1 MPNVIAIGSVGLDT
15 IKTPFGEVKDEL
27 GGTAINFALASS
39 LFSRTG
45 IVSVAGLDAKK
56 QIDQLA
62 GQRNIDMKGLQ
73 IVMGKTLQFHCYY
86 EYDMNEA
93 HTIKTELNCFA
104 SFTPIFPEEYK
115 SSRFAF
121 IGSLDPKLQV
131 KVLEQLKSCEFV
143 VIDTKDFWIGKDRK
157 NLLEAIKQSTLL
169 LLNEWEA
176 RQLFDTPNLQ
186 KAAKEALKLGP
197 KYVIIKK
204 GEHGSL
210 LFSENSYFV
219 APGYP
224 LENLIDPTGAGDS
237 YAGALMGWLANQG
250 KVTEPKLRKA
260 MIYAAVV
267 ASFAVEDF
275 GLRKLLK
282 TTPEDIE
289 KRYEEIKKITCF

>member
-27 GGTAINFALASS
+27 GGTAINFAFASS

-56 QIDQLA
+56 QLDMLS
-62 GQRNIDMKGLQ
+62 QRNIDTKGLQ
-73 IVMGKTLQFHCYY
+73 IVMGKTLQWHCYY

-93 HTIKTELNCFA
+93 HTTKTELNCFG
-104 SFTPIFPEEYK
+104 SFTPIIPEEYK
-115 SSRFAF
+115 RSRFVF

-131 KVLEQLKSCEFV
+131 QVPRQLENPELVVL
-143 VIDTKDFWIGKDRK
+143 DTKDFWINKDRK
-157 NLLEAIKQSTLL
+157 NLMEAIKQSTLL

-176 RQLFDTPNLQ
+176 RHLFETPNLVT
-186 KAAKEALKLGP
+186 AAKAALKLGP

-210 LFSENSYFV
+210 LFSNDSYFV

-224 LENLIDPTGAGDS
+224 LETLIDPTGAGDS
-237 YAGALMGWLANQG
+237 YAGTLMGWLANQG
-250 KVTEPKLRKA
+250 KVTEPNLRKA

-267 ASFAVEDF
+267 ASFTVEDF
-275 GLRKLLK
+275 GLRKLSR

-289 KRYEEIKKITCF
+289 KRYQEIKKITCF